1 MNKARNSIDTFTIQ
15 FLVFFDIIYST
26 LKFIL
31 FDYEIHLNNHEND
44 LQQNEIQSKQRYL
57 KIHPDTNYYN
67 RITIVLDFDAVYRSH

>member
-15 FLVFFDIIYST
+15 FLIFYDIIYST

-44 LQQNEIQSKQRYL
+44 L
-57 KIHPDTNYYN
+57 
-67 RITIVLDFDAVYRSH
+67 